1 MNLDL
6 IISVRR
12 PPGSPHVYRLGDD
25 EIRVGRSAACHV
37 RLPDPAVSGLHLV
50 FRRVEGGFEMLDP
63 GSKHGV
69 RVGRTGLEPGQPQAV
84 QHADIITVG
93 PFTLEVF
100 LESAARS
107 TTDHVE
113 TGRLAHALAME
124 EALRIRAPWL
134 ISVTEGAHAGEV
146 LTPTADNP
154 IRLNSRGDALGLG
167 DTDGPVA
174 VTLSIGPDGDLVAER
189 LGADGPQVSGLK
201 AGDRLTVG
209 ASVLDVRAG
218 ERESDV
224 SATPAWTPFELCILA
239 GVGLALTATL
249 AAWWGA

>member
-6 IISVRR
+6 VVSVRR

-69 RVGRTGLEPGQPQAV
+69 QVGRTRLQTGTPRRVA
-84 QHADIITVG
+84 HADIITVG

-100 LESAARS
+100 LEAAAHS

-113 TGRLAHALAME
+113 THRLANALAME

-134 ISVTEGAHAGEV
+134 VSVMEGAHAGEV

-154 IRLNSRGDALGLG
+154 VRLNDQGDAIGGGGG
-167 DTDGPVA
+167 DDAVA
-174 VTLSIGPDGDLVAER
+174 VTLSIAPDGELLVER
-189 LGADGPQVSGLK
+189 RGENGPQTSSLR

-209 ASVLDVRAG
+209 TSVLEVQAG
-218 ERESDV
+218 QREDSE
-224 SATPAWTPFELCILA
+224 SAGPSWTPFEVSILVA
-239 GVGLALTATL
+239 ILLALTATL